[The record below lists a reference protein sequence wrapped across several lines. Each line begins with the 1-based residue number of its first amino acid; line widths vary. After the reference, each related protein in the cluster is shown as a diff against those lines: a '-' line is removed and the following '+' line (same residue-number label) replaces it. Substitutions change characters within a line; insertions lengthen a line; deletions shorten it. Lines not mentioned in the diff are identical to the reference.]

1 MNKLQ
6 LNYSVS
12 CCNIADRGVGKMRP
26 VRLPLVSLSHI
37 VLCV

>member
-12 CCNIADRGVGKMRP
+12 CCNICRYAHPQSGFYP
-26 VRLPLVSLSHI
+26 
-37 VLCV
+37 